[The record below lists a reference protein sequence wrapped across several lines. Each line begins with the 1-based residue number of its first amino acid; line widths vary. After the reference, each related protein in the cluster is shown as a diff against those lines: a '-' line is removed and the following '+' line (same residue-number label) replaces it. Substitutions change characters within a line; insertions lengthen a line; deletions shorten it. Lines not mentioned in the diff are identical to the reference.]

1 MIDNE
6 GTATYLD
13 KKKPTC
19 PLPVP
24 GRIVKVSKTYWVHQK
39 HKDFKRRA
47 MELHDEDSKRLPF
60 VLLEYR
66 FDGKEHEIKSE
77 RHKNAKQERKE
88 FLRTKPS
95 VLLKLKSEVKS
106 RSSVATVY
114 DQTFEDTGGVVNFQS
129 RADLPRNLKQ
139 VSNLKN
145 KTSSVKKEKDELYA
159 VLEKTQKDE
168 VPFVRQV
175 QLTPNPACVLASM
188 QSSAK

>member
-1 MIDNE
+1 MWINASFVIDTRELKGPNDWKADDLGKYENTGKPNLGYFLIDNE

-39 HKDFKRRA
+39 HKDLKRRA
-47 MELHDEDSKRLPF
+47 MELHDEDNKRLPL

-66 FDGKEHEIKSE
+66 FDGKEHEITSE
-77 RHKNAKQERKE
+77 RHKNAKQERKD

-114 DQTFEDTGGVVNFQS
+114 DQTFEDAGGVVNFQS

-139 VSNLKN
+139 VSK
-145 KTSSVKKEKDELYA
+145 
-159 VLEKTQKDE
+159 
-168 VPFVRQV
+168 V
-175 QLTPNPACVLASM
+175 QNIQCEER
-188 QSSAK
+188 KR